1 MTKISKETSLKYLEK
16 LVEMIRDKSK
26 KSAITSLEKIQTIFT
41 DSISKEINDSK
52 LFVIEEY
59 SARGASDEELAYGFF
74 SHKLKLLLEKFVIV
88 SPSD

>member
-1 MTKISKETSLKYLEK
+1 
-16 LVEMIRDKSK
+16 MIRDKSK

-59 SARGASDEELAYGFF
+59 SGRAVQDEELAYGFF
-74 SHKLKLLLEKFVIV
+74 CHKLKLLLEKFIIV
-88 SPSD
+88 WARH